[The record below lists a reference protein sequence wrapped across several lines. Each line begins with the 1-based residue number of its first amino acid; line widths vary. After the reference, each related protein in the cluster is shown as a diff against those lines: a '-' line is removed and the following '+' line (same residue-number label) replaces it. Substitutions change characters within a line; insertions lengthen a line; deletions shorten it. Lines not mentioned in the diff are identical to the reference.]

1 MNIVKY
7 KGLDVNPANLH
18 ESITVKTLQTP
29 NIRLNESTGAEEY
42 LMPRIEAIHAGAT
55 RNYNHYLA
63 ERLKGDPLKKT
74 GVYSW
79 MDPYAKPVIYNH
91 DTETE
96 VTGRILHAAYA
107 DYTQAGRPGIILI
120 PKITEPR
127 AVESLKAGRLLTVS
141 VGATTNAA
149 VCSICGTDIINEGYC
164 GHMKG
169 EQYDGRVCEWI
180 AGDIWFDELSWV
192 NVPADQDAMVVD
204 TQTSI
209 FINSPDN
216 TEKATTHE
224 SSATRPLTEL
234 FGVPKGTTLV
244 VPKTLTEADQKPA
257 EKQGQ
262 EENRGM
268 EKTKLE
274 AEVIENNEPAEVT
287 PAVVEDKPETVA
299 DAEVETPEEPAKAEE
314 SDVEEPEKD
323 IDSEEPEAE
332 PAQDEQAEEGLEENA
347 SVVPYEQIVLE
358 NTGLKSQVESLTAEL
373 KKILIS
379 QITEKSHVKKELK
392 DSFEQRLGERSIESL
407 RDKLIDLTEEM
418 SFVAKQEPVK
428 EEASRIVKKVVSPV
442 PVNTESAQK
451 ETVLTEQEKVEN
463 YKKLFGL

>member
-1 MNIVKY
+1 MNIVRY

-18 ESITVKTLQTP
+18 ESITVKTPQTP

-55 RNYNHYLA
+55 RNHNHYLA

-79 MDPYAKPVIYNH
+79 MNPYAKPVIYNH

-120 PKITEPR
+120 PKISEPR

-141 VGATTNAA
+141 VGATTDAA

-180 AGDIWFDELSWV
+180 AGDIWFEELSWV

-209 FINSPDN
+209 FLNTPEN
-216 TEKATTHE
+216 TEATQSQST
-224 SSATRPLTEL
+224 SANRPLTEL
-234 FGVPKGTTLV
+234 FGVPKGTTLI
-244 VPKTLTEADQKPA
+244 VPKTLTEAEKTLA

-268 EKTKLE
+268 ENTNPE
-274 AEVIENNEPAEVT
+274 AEIVETDKTAEEAPVT
-287 PAVVEDKPETVA
+287 V
-299 DAEVETPEEPAKAEE
+299 EVETETVVEPVATEEPKET
-314 SDVEEPEKD
+314 EEPVVTEPEAEKPA
-323 IDSEEPEAE
+323 EEPEAPKE
-332 PAQDEQAEEGLEENA
+332 DEAEEELAESFA
-347 SVVPYEQIVLE
+347 SIEHAQIVLE
-358 NTGLKSQVESLTAEL
+358 NAGLKHQVESLTSEL

-379 QITEKSHVKKELK
+379 QIAEKTQVKPEMKE
-392 DSFEQRLGERSIESL
+392 SFEQRLNERSIESL
-407 RDKLIDLTEEM
+407 RDKLTDLAEEM
-418 SFVAKQEPVK
+418 SFVEKEVAVK
-428 EEASRIVKKVVSPV
+428 EEAPRTVKKVVSPV
-442 PVNTESAQK
+442 PVNTERVSK
-451 ETVLTEQEKVEN
+451 ETVLTEQEKLN
-463 YKKLFGL
+463 TYKKLLGL

>member
-1 MNIVKY
+1 MNIVRY

-18 ESITVKTLQTP
+18 ESITVKTSQTP

-79 MDPYAKPVIYNH
+79 MNPYAKPVIYNH

-120 PKITEPR
+120 PKISEPR

-141 VGATTNAA
+141 VGATTDAA

-180 AGDIWFDELSWV
+180 AGDIWFEELSWV

-209 FINSPDN
+209 FLNTPEN
-216 TEKATTHE
+216 TEATQSQST
-224 SSATRPLTEL
+224 SANRPLTEL
-234 FGVPKGTTLV
+234 FGVPKGTTLI
-244 VPKTLTEADQKPA
+244 VPKTLTEAEKTLA

-268 EKTKLE
+268 ENTNPE
-274 AEVIENNEPAEVT
+274 AEVVETDTTAEETPVT
-287 PAVVEDKPETVA
+287 V
-299 DAEVETPEEPAKAEE
+299 EVETETVVEPVVTEEPKET
-314 SDVEEPEKD
+314 EEPVAAEPEAEKPA
-323 IDSEEPEAE
+323 EEPEA
-332 PAQDEQAEEGLEENA
+332 PKKDEAEEELAESFA
-347 SVVPYEQIVLE
+347 SIDHAQIVLE
-358 NTGLKSQVESLTAEL
+358 NAGLKHQVESLTSEL

-379 QITEKSHVKKELK
+379 QIAEKTQVKPELK
-392 DSFEQRLGERSIESL
+392 ESFEQRLNERSIESL
-407 RDKLIDLTEEM
+407 RDKLTDLAEEM
-418 SFVAKQEPVK
+418 SFVEKEVAVK
-428 EEASRIVKKVVSPV
+428 EEAPRTVKKVVSPV
-442 PVNTESAQK
+442 PVNTERVSK
-451 ETVLTEQEKVEN
+451 ETVLTEQEKLN
-463 YKKLFGL
+463 TYKKLLGL